1 MCSVHVEEKT
11 NTKKDYDI
19 ELLEK
24 CCEIQDGNKLFKVDY
39 VRINGGTPKYSIR
52 EYYKDKEGNY
62 KPGRN
67 GMTMSGTV
75 LKGIIEAFSH

>member
-1 MCSVHVEEKT
+1 MCNVHVEAKSD
-11 NTKKDYDI
+11 KKDYEI
-19 ELLEK
+19 EVLEECGK
-24 CCEIQDGNKLFKVDY
+24 VQDGNKLFKVEY
-39 VRINGGTPKYSIR
+39 VRINGSTPKYSIR

-75 LKGIIEAFSH
+75 LKGILEMFGD